1 MNKIIFILFST
12 PFFVLAQNY
21 SAVDKSYNKYLINT
35 FAPSF
40 DHLPKSSTTQY
51 NTATFSSNPTIS
63 IATTFGIGDTY
74 EEALFM
80 AQILWSSKFFGA
92 YGYVTDDY
100 QNPTT
105 KTNLMREILQV
116 KMNVMPTL
124 VLKKHN
130 TKSKLYIF
138 SVSGFKKIKAPIK
151 SIFYNYTTEGKTG
164 IGSNYRLNFYSEKKT
179 LAEVNLNSKSFNSFT
194 FNGSRYQS
202 SKTTKQLVYYQHF
215 NQIKLQ
221 TNAAAVN
228 VSQVADYYNASGR
241 DLKRL
246 SQKGKV
252 QQTWGITNLVGIF
265 EGFTL

>member
-1 MNKIIFILFST
+1 MNKLIFILLST

-21 SAVDKSYNKYLINT
+21 YAIDKSYNKYLINT

-40 DHLPKSSTTQY
+40 DNLPKSSTAQY
-51 NTATFSSNPTIS
+51 NTAAFSSNPTIS
-63 IATTFGIGDTY
+63 IATTFGVGDTY

-80 AQILWSSKFFGA
+80 AQILWSSKFFGS

-100 QNPTT
+100 QNPAT

-116 KMNVMPTL
+116 KMNVIPTL
-124 VLKKHN
+124 VLKEHN
-130 TKSKLYIF
+130 AKGKLYTF
-138 SVSGFKKIKAPIK
+138 SVVGFKKIKTPVK
-151 SIFYNYTTEGKTG
+151 TIFYNYTTEGKTG
-164 IGSNYRLNFYSEKKT
+164 IGSNYRLNFYGEKKPLT
-179 LAEVNLNSKSFNSFT
+179 EVNLNSKSFNSFS
-194 FNGSRYQS
+194 FNGAKYQS
-202 SKTTKQLVYYQHF
+202 SKTTKQLVYFQHF
-215 NQIKLQ
+215 SEIKSQ
-221 TNAAAVN
+221 ANAAAVN

-252 QQTWGITNLVGIF
+252 QQTWGITNLAEIF